1 MLEQLPA
8 QAVRLAVFN
17 LDQKSVL
24 FRKEPFAET
33 DIEEL
38 ATTLGGIQLARVD
51 YSALQKRETPVST
64 LIDLMHEEAQNP
76 SVSNVVIVMGPQTR
90 NHEPIPPGALLEDQ
104 KRIPPM
110 YYLRFVPS
118 QPLLAIAGRSG
129 PIVNDITQ
137 AGRGYSPFPN
147 QNGPLFTRAQTICA
161 RAYTI

>member
-1 MLEQLPA
+1 LLVGSFTAMLEQLPA
-8 QAVRLAVFN
+8 QSVRLAVFN

-51 YSALQKRETPVST
+51 YSALQKRETPIST

-90 NHEPIPPGALLEDQ
+90 NHEPIPPGRYLKI
-104 KRIPPM
+104 KRESRRCITCASYPAN
-110 YYLRFVPS
+110 RFWPS
-118 QPLLAIAGRSG
+118 RDEADRS
-129 PIVNDITQ
+129 
-137 AGRGYSPFPN
+137 
-147 QNGPLFTRAQTICA
+147 
-161 RAYTI
+161 